1 MCSWRGRVGRTARG
15 GDDVG
20 VVCETCRE
28 ALSARMDGEVEHV
41 AAAEVDAHLAGCAEC
56 ARWQARAQAL
66 TRALRV
72 RPAEAS
78 PDLVGSVLADAPPR
92 RVAVWQRTGLAG
104 VALVQLWLGL
114 AQLLGGGADGHAG
127 SGHLFTESAAWN
139 LALGVGLLV
148 AALRE
153 ARVGALLPA
162 LGGFVA
168 VLAAFS
174 AYDLATG
181 VATLERVA
189 THLPAVAGLVLLHL
203 VDRAHRDS
211 APPGGRAGA
220 EDDERGR
227 SDDEPGERGGR
238 PDGGR
243 GPRPLRPTARHV
255 A

>member
-1 MCSWRGRVGRTARG
+1 MGRTASG

-41 AAAEVDAHLAGCAEC
+41 PAAEVDAHLAGCADC

-78 PDLVGSVLADAPPR
+78 PDLVGAVLADVPPR

-104 VALVQLWLGL
+104 VALVQVWLGL
-114 AQLLGGGADGHAG
+114 AQLLGSGGGGGVDGHAG

-181 VATLERVA
+181 VATVERVA
-189 THLPAVAGLVLLHL
+189 THLPVVAGLVLLHL

-220 EDDERGR
+220 DDDARGR
-227 SDDEPGERGGR
+227 SDDEPGERGGHAG
-238 PDGGR
+238 GGR